1 MSDEQ
6 DGCEWLVPAYL
17 GSPRQRAVKQLCVCV
32 CVHACVRVCENL
44 LIHLFSCFHE
54 RLETSFEIC

>member
-1 MSDEQ
+1 MNRMGVS
-6 DGCEWLVPAYL
+6 GWYRPTWVVPDKGPL
-17 GSPRQRAVKQLCVCV
+17 NSCVCV
-32 CVHACVRVCENL
+32 CACVRACVCKNL